1 MTATS
6 REITDGGYVN
16 VKMETDSCMNDMIS
30 YDNRTIAELFRNTMP
45 DFNIRETGTGLDITK
60 CAYEMA
66 VSYGDELPTPKKK
79 CIRHII
85 SWEDALI
92 MTRFSQIEE
101 LAAQLRK
108 KLEDYKG

>member
-1 MTATS
+1 
-6 REITDGGYVN
+6 
-16 VKMETDSCMNDMIS
+16 MNAFKNNEQRNIMN

-66 VSYGDELPTPKKK
+66 LSYGDELPTPKKK

-85 SWEDALI
+85 SWDDALI

-101 LAAQLRK
+101 LAARLRN